1 MINLIDLIKKFKN
14 LKNKNLKSKNLKSKN
29 LKSVEAESK
38 NGKSENRKS
47 ENRKSEN
54 RKNENNKNELDKKNK
69 SELTKI
75 IFSFFLLILGL
86 FASKSSIVS
95 FSCYILSY
103 IILGTEVIINAFKNL
118 VKKNILDENL
128 LMFIATIGAFFLGE
142 YAEGV
147 AVMLFYQIGEFF
159 NSYASQKSKRS
170 IKEIVDLRPDYANLM
185 VQGRPIKKPPEEI
198 KIGDIIM
205 IKAGERVPLDCT
217 VQDGN
222 SNIDTSAL
230 TGEAMPIYASRGS
243 ELLSGY
249 INLTGT
255 LLAKVK
261 TNYSQSAAYRILDLV
276 QNATEKK
283 SHTENLITKFAKYYT
298 PIIIVL
304 ALIIA
309 IFPPLMLPGAS
320 FSPWIYRAL
329 VFLVVSCPCAL
340 VLSIPLSFFCGIGA
354 ASKKGILIKGS
365 SFIENL
371 ALAKTVVFDKTGT
384 LTKGIFSVTKIVSI
398 GISKEQFL
406 EFASY
411 AEIHSSHPI
420 AVSIKKFF
428 DKDLDESRV
437 ESTKNIAG
445 HGVETIV
452 SGKTVCLGNEKFMN
466 ALGLE
471 AHKVNSPGSV
481 VHMAIDKTYCG
492 YAVVSDKIKED
503 AFSVIKKLYSMG
515 IEYTAMLT
523 GDSKKASENVAKDL
537 GLDYFAT
544 GLLPEGKSEEIK
556 KLENNSKT
564 NGALVFVGDGV
575 NDAPVLASADVGIAM
590 GSKGADA
597 AVETADVVIMDDSL
611 TKVAESV
618 EISKFIMNIA
628 KQNMAFSLGVK
639 FTILLLSVMGFSTMW
654 GAVFADVGVSVLVVL
669 NSLRILKR

>member
-1 MINLIDLIKKFKN
+1 MINLINELKIK
-14 LKNKNLKSKNLKSKN
+14 LKNLKSKNNKSKN
-29 LKSVEAESK
+29 T
-38 NGKSENRKS
+38 
-47 ENRKSEN
+47 
-54 RKNENNKNELDKKNK
+54 KNENLETENINIEFTKNEFTKKNK
-69 SELTKI
+69 DELLKI

-86 FASKSSIVS
+86 LAGRYYILS
-95 FSCYILSY
+95 FSCFIVSY
-103 IILGTEVIINAFKNL
+103 IILGTKVIINAFKNL

-142 YAEGV
+142 YSEGV

-185 VQGRPIKKPPEEI
+185 VEGRPTKKHPKEV
-198 KIGDIIM
+198 KIGDIII
-205 IKAGERVPLDCT
+205 IKPGERVPLDCT

-230 TGEAMPIYASRGS
+230 TGEAMPVYASRGF

-249 INLTGT
+249 INLNGT

-261 TNYSQSAAYRILDLV
+261 TNYSQSTASRILDLV
-276 QNATEKK
+276 QNAAEKK
-283 SHTENLITKFAKYYT
+283 SHTENFITKFAKYYT

-309 IFPPLMLPGAS
+309 IFPPLIMPKAS
-320 FSPWIYRAL
+320 FATWIYRAL

-365 SFIENL
+365 SFIESL

-384 LTKGIFSVTKIVSI
+384 LTKGVFSVTKIVSI

-406 EFASY
+406 EFAYY

-420 AVSIKKFF
+420 ANSIKKFF
-428 DKDLDESRV
+428 DKHLDETRV
-437 ESTKNIAG
+437 KSTKNIAG
-445 HGVETIV
+445 HGVETV
-452 SGKTVCLGNEKFMN
+452 VDGKTVCLGNEKFMN
-466 ALGLE
+466 SLGIA
-471 AHKVNSPGSV
+471 AHKVSSAGSV
-481 VHMAIDKTYCG
+481 VHMAVDKEYCG
-492 YAVVSDKIKED
+492 YAVVSDRIKDD
-503 AFSVIKKLYSMG
+503 AFHVIKKLYSMG

-523 GDSKKASENVAKDL
+523 GDSKKASESVAKGL
-537 GLDYFAT
+537 GLDYVSA
-544 GLLPEGKSEEIK
+544 GLLPEGKTEEIK
-556 KLENNSKT
+556 KLENSSKSP
-564 NGALVFVGDGV
+564 GALIFVGDGI

-590 GSKGADA
+590 GAKGADA

-611 TKVAESV
+611 TKVAESIN
-618 EISKFIMNIA
+618 ISKFIMNIA
-628 KQNMAFSLGVK
+628 KQNMVFSLGVK

-669 NSLRILKR
+669 NSLRILRK